1 MKYVVFVVLVAV
13 VVLGGAVACEE
24 EEQGARPL
32 PETPT
37 ATAPPATQAPRPAVR
52 TATPAS
58 TPTPDAT
65 PTTPPGEGA
74 TTYVVQPGDVCWR
87 IAEQFGISTTRL
99 LEANPRIDDDCRNLR
114 VGWEL
119 TIPSSGAVA
128 STPEATSPRATAAP
142 TARPTS
148 TPTRVT
154 EVSSQEP
161 EWCDDRPSW
170 SGEARD
176 LLDGARG
183 FYSLDALNGDGH
195 RDHVLPWSVL
205 CELVDSEAAAR
216 AAYNDLRNLVP
227 TVASFN
233 ISKSDDLAHEWLP
246 RWRSR
251 DAEGYRAN
259 ACEYATR
266 YRDTANRYGHSLG
279 TSETQALGTACSST
293 TPPGTTTPDPTPT
306 QTSSSATG
314 RTYSSCEAAEA
325 AGEPRQQGC
334 SRGRC
339 PGGGRGF
346 PAEIV
351 PSARDG
357 DSDGVVCE
365 E

>member
-1 MKYVVFVVLVAV
+1 
-13 VVLGGAVACEE
+13 
-24 EEQGARPL
+24 
-32 PETPT
+32 
-37 ATAPPATQAPRPAVR
+37 
-52 TATPAS
+52 
-58 TPTPDAT
+58 
-65 PTTPPGEGA
+65 
-74 TTYVVQPGDVCWR
+74 VQPGDVCWR
-87 IAEQFGISTTRL
+87 IAEQFGISTMRL
-99 LEANPRIDDDCRNLR
+99 LEANPRIDDGCRNLR

-119 TIPSSGAVA
+119 RIPGTGGAVSA
-128 STPEATSPRATAAP
+128 SPAPDATAGA
-142 TARPTS
+142 
-148 TPTRVT
+148 TPVTRA
-154 EVSSQEP
+154 SSEEP

-246 RWRSR
+246 RWWSR
-251 DAEGYRAN
+251 DAEGHNAN
-259 ACEYATR
+259 ACEYARR
-266 YRDTANRYGHSLG
+266 YLDTANRYRHVLG
-279 TSETQALGTACSST
+279 SAEARALGSACSSSGASGGAT
-293 TPPGTTTPDPTPT
+293 NPTPT
-306 QTSSSATG
+306 PTTATG
-314 RTYSSCEAAEA
+314 TQRTYPSCEAAEA
-325 AGEPRQQGC
+325 AGEARRQGC
-334 SRGRC
+334 SRGDC

-346 PAEIV
+346 PAEMV

-357 DSDGVVCE
+357 DDDGVVCE